1 MQSPAARADLD
12 KPERSKA
19 EANVQATDVA
29 GRWASRRAAGRGAG
43 QAANR
48 RPGERKQ
55 QPGRPTAG
63 AASAARPQ
71 PAPPRCR
78 RIKRNTC
85 QCTGRHGPAGR
96 TNASTQ
102 WRSRSPVLPAR
113 RWTLPRTRHMI
124 QRVLPTEGRGLGCV
138 NRGKQV
144 KRQQGESGE

>member
-85 QCTGRHGPAGR
+85 QCTGWTRSATGR
-96 TNASTQ
+96 RTDGSTGG
-102 WRSRSPVLPAR
+102 LALAR
-113 RWTLPRTRHMI
+113 QTLNTAPFHVP
-124 QRVLPTEGRGLGCV
+124 QRVLPTEGRGCV
-138 NRGKQV
+138 NRGNQV
-144 KRQQGESGE
+144 KPQQGGSGE